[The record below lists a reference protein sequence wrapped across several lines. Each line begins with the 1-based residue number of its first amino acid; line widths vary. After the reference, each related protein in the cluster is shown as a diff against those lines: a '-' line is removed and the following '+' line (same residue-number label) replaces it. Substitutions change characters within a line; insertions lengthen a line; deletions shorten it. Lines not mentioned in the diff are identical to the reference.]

1 MCCFYFQP
9 LGCVPVGDG
18 QMDRW
23 MGGQDRLVGRL
34 LPMLISQL
42 PYPKGVIWVTSL
54 VCAHLGQG
62 EEEADDTE
70 FKLG

>member
-1 MCCFYFQP
+1 
-9 LGCVPVGDG
+9 
-18 QMDRW
+18 
-23 MGGQDRLVGRL
+23 MGGQKDRLVGHL
-34 LPMLISQL
+34 LPMFISQR

-70 FKLG
+70 FELG